1 MAGRPAPKSL
11 IRAPRMTVGGLGL
24 LLGLWL
30 MMAFTQATAQDV
42 DDRQQQSEGEL
53 EALKDRIA
61 ESEARRRAL
70 EEEREAISAALQ
82 DLQQKLV
89 RAAQQIQSTE
99 DRATHLEN
107 NVATLRQEMNVQEE
121 RLRHRHGQLSE
132 TLAAMQ
138 RLSRQPPALVFLQPE
153 DSLTTI
159 RSAALLSTVVPE
171 LRGRAEAI
179 ADDLRLMRELR
190 AELEAE
196 RIRLKAE
203 LADLEAQRQSM
214 DELIAARRHEQQQL
228 GAEARAEAKRLQEY
242 ARQAKSLEA
251 LIARLEAEYAERK
264 QVAEHAART
273 LTKRP
278 EVKRPGADV
287 AARPQPRPSSAP
299 SRVQGAAG
307 QSFASVKG
315 SLPMPARGPVVRRF
329 GERDELGNASKG
341 IMIETRSAAQV
352 VAPHD
357 GQVVFAGPFRNYG
370 QILIISHGDGYHT
383 LLAGMSRISG
393 VVGQWVLAGEPIGI
407 MVDNDG
413 SGGVN
418 SRSRLYVE
426 LRSNG
431 KPVNPLLW
439 LAAGDGKVSG

>member
-1 MAGRPAPKSL
+1 MAGRPALKPL
-11 IRAPRMTVGGLGL
+11 IRAPWMTAGGLGL
-24 LLGLWL
+24 VLGLWL
-30 MMAFTQATAQDV
+30 HTALSPAAAQGV
-42 DDRQQQSEGEL
+42 DDRQQQSEGQL

-70 EEEREAISAALQ
+70 EEQRNAVSVALQ
-82 DLQQKLV
+82 DLQQRLV
-89 RAAQQIQSTE
+89 RAARQIQSTE
-99 DRATHLEN
+99 DRATNIEN
-107 NVATLRQEMNVQEE
+107 NVATLRAEMSTQEE

-171 LRGRAEAI
+171 LRDRAEAI
-179 ADDLRLMRELR
+179 ANDLRLMRELR

-203 LADLEAQRQSM
+203 LADLEAQRQNM
-214 DELIAARRHEQQQL
+214 DELIAARRDEQQQL
-228 GAEARAEAKRLQEY
+228 SAEARAEAQRLKDY

-273 LTKRP
+273 LSKRP
-278 EVKRPGADV
+278 EIARPGTDV
-287 AARPQPRPSSAP
+287 TARPKPRPSEAP
-299 SRVQGAAG
+299 AVAG
-307 QSFASVKG
+307 RSFASVKG

-407 MVDNDG
+407 MVTVDG

-418 SRSRLYVE
+418 SKSRLYVE